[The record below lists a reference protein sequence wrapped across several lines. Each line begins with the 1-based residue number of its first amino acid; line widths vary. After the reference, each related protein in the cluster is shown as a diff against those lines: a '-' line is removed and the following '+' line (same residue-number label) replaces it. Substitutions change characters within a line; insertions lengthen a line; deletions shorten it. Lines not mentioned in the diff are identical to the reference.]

1 MRTNVVA
8 ADNVQGGRV
17 AANLF
22 RERGYRR
29 VAFLGGPLSATSTED
44 RLKGFRQRLRR
55 DRLCPVVEVYAES
68 FSYAAGRTL
77 MEALIKRGDIDGV
90 FCGDDILAIGAI
102 DACRER
108 GKSVPED
115 IGIVGFDDMP
125 MASWTA
131 YNLTTV
137 RQPVAD
143 IIRTAIDLI
152 ISVVEEPARA
162 ASSRLFPCEAVVRGT
177 LRPCE
182 DSLVRIRSSAK
193 PSRAAPRRS

>member
-1 MRTNVVA
+1 
-8 ADNVQGGRV
+8 
-17 AANLF
+17 
-22 RERGYRR
+22 
-29 VAFLGGPLSATSTED
+29 
-44 RLKGFRQRLRR
+44 
-55 DRLCPVVEVYAES
+55 
-68 FSYAAGRTL
+68 

-102 DACRER
+102 DACRAC

-143 IIRTAIDLI
+143 IIGTAIDLI
-152 ISVVEEPARA
+152 ISVVEEPSRPAP
-162 ASSRLFPCEAVVRGT
+162 SRLFACEAVVRGT
-177 LRPCE
+177 LRPRQ
-182 DSLVRIRSSAK
+182 DPLVSDLVSALSGAR
-193 PSRAAPRRS
+193 PSPFKI

>member
-1 MRTNVVA
+1 
-8 ADNVQGGRV
+8 
-17 AANLF
+17 
-22 RERGYRR
+22 
-29 VAFLGGPLSATSTED
+29 LSATSTED
-44 RLKGFRQRLRR
+44 RLEGFRQRLRR
-55 DRLCPVVEVYAES
+55 DRLYPVTEAYADS
-68 FSYAAGRTL
+68 FSYAAGRTF

-102 DACRER
+102 DACRAC

-143 IIRTAIDLI
+143 IIGTAIDLI
-152 ISVVEEPARA
+152 ISVVEEPSRPAP
-162 ASSRLFPCEAVVRGT
+162 SRLFACEAVVRGT
-177 LRPCE
+177 LRPRQHP
-182 DSLVRIRSSAK
+182 LVWTRS
-193 PSRAAPRRS
+193 